1 MPITRRAR
9 RRGRWARPG
18 TALKLPALACPPVTR
33 LSVISPIFNAGLY
46 LEEMLD
52 SVASLAVPVEHI
64 VVDGGSSDGTVALLE
79 ARDDERLR
87 WVSEPDRGQTHAV
100 NKGLVMATGD
110 LLTWM
115 NGDNAYLP
123 GAIERA
129 VELMSER
136 PDLDAVFGGIDI
148 VDEDGEVRRR
158 YIPPPYSWQRYLFM
172 GDYIPTETVVFRRA
186 LLEAAPAL
194 DERFVDAADYD
205 FFLRLLHGRRVHRMR
220 EPVLR
225 YRYHPDSKTARD
237 PWLAQAE
244 HMVIRRQWAR
254 GRRDLLMMEA
264 FDRAKRAVLPRI
276 SSWPRPYAP

>member
-1 MPITRRAR
+1 
-9 RRGRWARPG
+9 
-18 TALKLPALACPPVTR
+18 VTR

-52 SVASLAVPVEHI
+52 SVASLAVPAEHI

-79 ARDDERLR
+79 ARDDGRLR

-100 NKGLVMATGD
+100 NKGLAMATGD

-136 PDLDAVFGGIDI
+136 PDVDAVFGGIDI
-148 VDEDGEVRRR
+148 VDQHGEVRRR

-186 LLEAAPAL
+186 LLDAAPAL

-205 FFLRLLHGRRVHRMR
+205 FFLRLLHRRRVHRMR

-225 YRYHPDSKTARD
+225 YRYHPESKTARD

-254 GRRDLLMMEA
+254 GRRDLLIMGT